1 MGRGDEAKLLRDFFF
16 PRRKAMAQLPRAED
30 YPDHISVQSVLV
42 SFMECD
48 PSFGIFARSFGTYAA
63 LYPGHSV
70 EKQEDVSANAWG
82 KFVDPLMR

>member
-1 MGRGDEAKLLRDFFF
+1 
-16 PRRKAMAQLPRAED
+16 MAQLPRAED

-70 EKQEDVSANAWG
+70 ERQEDVSANARG